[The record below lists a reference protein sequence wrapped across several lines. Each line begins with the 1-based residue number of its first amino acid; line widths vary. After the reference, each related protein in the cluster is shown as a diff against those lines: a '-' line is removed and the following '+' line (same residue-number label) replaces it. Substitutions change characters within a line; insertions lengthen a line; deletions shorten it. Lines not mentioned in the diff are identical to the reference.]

1 VKNRNLNYALF
12 FALFILLPSIAWA
25 EGEKPK
31 ENPAPEKAEVTDEE
45 STRFTPSEDQP
56 HRAGETH
63 NQTGTIERG
72 SPGDAVFRPPHEGHS
87 VVTDSDVKVWVSGYL
102 RSQYSHIMDDPDET
116 DFVGRYDGFQMAN
129 ARLRFKGKSKDFW
142 FMLSLDGAVDRRDS
156 VNTSTGETIVRLKD
170 AYVSWRPH
178 DALHISTGQIRT
190 PFDAYD
196 MTSTSDLLFI
206 SRPLSS
212 RGVKGVEGYNVE
224 GLGTGREVGLGINS
238 EPLHL
243 GFVPVS
249 FSYNLAVTNGNN
261 ANASLNDNDALAFYG
276 RLEMYVG
283 EWLSLGGSVY
293 SNEITYNEPPDELT
307 EDRFGYS
314 ADIMFRSHN
323 FLLIGQYI
331 QVQSK
336 FGDVSTEP
344 ERVARG
350 YNAAVA
356 YHLPYG
362 LIPGYRF
369 SYYDPTAEFETNDP
383 TLNEQLLADELM
395 YHTMGLTWVAPAS
408 PFKLQL
414 NYTMAQEPGGAVRV
428 ANDRADVVVQYR
440 F

>member
-1 VKNRNLNYALF
+1 MTNRKLNYALF
-12 FALFILLPSIAWA
+12 LALFFLLPSIAWA
-25 EGEKPK
+25 GGEKPEEK
-31 ENPAPEKAEVTDEE
+31 PAPENPAANEDEATRHAPAEDKPNE
-45 STRFTPSEDQP
+45 R
-56 HRAGETH
+56 GENH

-72 SPGDAVFRPPHEGHS
+72 SPGDAVFRPPHQGRS
-87 VVTDSDVKVWVSGYL
+87 VETDSDVKIWVSGYL
-102 RSQYSHIMDDPDET
+102 RSRYSHVMDDPNET

-178 DALHISTGQIRT
+178 DAFHLTTGQIRT

-196 MTSTSDLLFI
+196 MTSTSELLFI
-206 SRPLSS
+206 ERPLSS

-224 GLGTGREVGLGINS
+224 GLGTGREVGLGIDS
-238 EPLHL
+238 EPLQL
-243 GFVPVS
+243 GSLPVKFTYS
-249 FSYNLAVTNGNN
+249 LAVTNGNH
-261 ANASLNDNDALAFYG
+261 ANASLNDNDALALYG

-283 EWLSLGGSVY
+283 DWLSLGGSVY
-293 SNEITYNEPPDELT
+293 TNELTHNEPPDELT

-314 ADIMFRSHN
+314 ADIMLRTKN
-323 FLLIGQYI
+323 ILLIGQYI

-350 YNAAVA
+350 YTAALA

-362 LIPGYRF
+362 LIPGYRLA
-369 SYYDPTAEFETNDP
+369 YYDPTAEFKTNDP

-395 YHTMGLTWVAPAS
+395 YHTIGLAWVAPSS

-414 NYTMAQEPGGAVRV
+414 NYTVAQEPGGAVRV